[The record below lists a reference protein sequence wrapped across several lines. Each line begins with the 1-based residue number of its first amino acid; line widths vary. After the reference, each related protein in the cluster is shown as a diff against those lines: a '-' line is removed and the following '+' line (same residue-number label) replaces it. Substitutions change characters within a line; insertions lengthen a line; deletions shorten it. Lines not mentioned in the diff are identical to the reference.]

1 MVMEPNSSF
10 GIDKVRKTENYAF
23 IWDSAV
29 LEYETQREP
38 CNTLKLLERFVCL
51 LSQGPG
57 CLFPIDFHS
66 QKATRLSLNL
76 PLGFPLPTAKWL
88 SLLLGHQLKFLL
100 LKVHADEANGQYN
113 GKSPINFV

>member
-113 GKSPINFV
+113 AK